1 MNYIKL
7 LSVSL
12 VFALMLTITS
22 CSLFKDN
29 PEPDFYD
36 VYVPGEE
43 TGDDLE
49 TVDPLDLLLSPDDT
63 GIPSVYSDEINVLG
77 DNLQIYDCNDDFCSI
92 VYNESGAWM
101 FDQKAI
107 KVTPLVD
114 LEAMIA
120 DADPTGRGTEYFK
133 DVTISYDFVE
143 RDGVEI
149 RIEFTVTS
157 NTADAYFKVYGHYT
171 LFEENEYLIEDYKR
185 GDFRGYYIEETVYPG
200 SDEPIGIYDISDYA
214 RLGIY
219 KDNWLFKMATAIVE
233 NDVHALES
241 MNFLEEGTLSDWE
254 GMVISEYE
262 IIRDNPTS
270 PYLDFLTL
278 NITIAESNVER
289 YPAGEY
295 VIEIAEGPDLTI
307 DIKPASEVGTDYV
320 LTEAAQWLAPLAEH
334 FGGFV
339 TANAD
344 SPSHSLTDLYLYHTR
359 VVGTEPSY
367 DEFVRFSEDCFG
379 IKINS
384 GDVSRA
390 EIESHGGHGFGTSLC
405 EISGGIPEDGVCHVT
420 VTYFADPMKSVIAT
434 VDEYELVKIGD
445 GICKYEIKSAE
456 RTYDTDL
463 KICGWSV

>member
-1 MNYIKL
+1 MKHIKFL
-7 LSVSL
+7 SAVVVLSV
-12 VFALMLTITS
+12 ALMGTS
-22 CSLFKDN
+22 CSLLKNNDA
-29 PEPDFYD
+29 PDFVDIYTIDNTETTD
-36 VYVPGEE
+36 V
-43 TGDDLE
+43 
-49 TVDPLDLLLSPDDT
+49 LDLLLSPDDT
-63 GIPSVYSDEINVLG
+63 GIPSVFSDEINVLG
-77 DNLQIYDCNDDFCSI
+77 DNLQIYDCNDEFCSI
-92 VYNESGAWM
+92 VYNETGAWM

-114 LEAMIA
+114 LEAMLA
-120 DADPTGRGTEYFK
+120 DADPSGRGREYFK

-143 RDGVEI
+143 REGVEL
-149 RIEFTVTS
+149 RIHFTVNS
-157 NTADAYFKVYGHYT
+157 NTSDAYFKVYGFYMLLEEADEYHY
-171 LFEENEYLIEDYKR
+171 FEYER
-185 GDFRGYYIEETVYPG
+185 GDFRGYDIEETVYPG

-219 KDNWLFKMATAIVE
+219 EDNWLFKMAKAIIE
-233 NDVHALES
+233 NDVHALEGK
-241 MNFLEEGTLSDWE
+241 NFLEKGTLSDWE

-289 YPAGEY
+289 YPAGKY
-295 VIEIAEGPDLTI
+295 VVTLSEGPGLTI
-307 DIKPASEVGTDYV
+307 DIKPASEVGTEYV

-339 TANAD
+339 TANED
-344 SPSHSLTDLYLYHTR
+344 SATHSLTDLYLYHTR
-359 VVGTEPSY
+359 VVGSEPSY
-367 DEFVRFSEDCFG
+367 EEFVRFSEDCFG
-379 IKINS
+379 IEIMS

-390 EIESHGGHGFGTSLC
+390 EIESHGGHGYGTSLC

-434 VDEYELVKIGD
+434 VDEYELVKIGE
-445 GICKYEIKSAE
+445 GICKYKIKSAE